1 VFEGLPLNAAA
12 MAAACP
18 FVLLAALA
26 LRRRGQSGSRS
37 PTARV
42 VSRPDGV
49 AHAVRHEDP
58 LTGLPDRIVFE
69 QWLAAAV
76 ARADRV
82 GGRLAVLFINLHGF
96 RLINDSYG
104 HGCGDGVLREV
115 AARLRRLARDG
126 DPVAR
131 VGGDEFLLL
140 IEGRSCEE
148 VAKACA
154 ARVIAILSQMCR
166 VDSRNLTLSCSV
178 GIALH
183 PDAGPPARLI
193 AHAAAAMAAAK
204 RGGGSCAC
212 VFDASMESNAC
223 DQLDMQRDLRRAVE
237 RGELE
242 LCYQPKIDVRT
253 GRVTAAEALLRWR
266 HPNRGMVGPD
276 VFIPLAERFGRA
288 PSVRGRPVLP
298 GAEREEPMR
307 VLAALDQDE
316 GPAARRLAINLSA
329 LQLRQ
334 RDLHESIATAL
345 RRHRI
350 DPRLLTCEITETAAM
365 EDVSATLA
373 TFRSLGE
380 LGVHLSI
387 DDFGTG
393 YSSLAYLRKLPVS
406 ELKID
411 RSFVADLDSSVDA
424 RAVVRAVIG
433 LAHALRLKVVAE
445 GVETET
451 QRGLLA
457 DMGCNEMQGYLFAR
471 PMSAAAL
478 LLWASDD
485 DERKVAFQPSLFQQL
500 QCSMA

>member
-1 VFEGLPLNAAA
+1 MFEGLPLNAAA

-242 LCYQPKIDVRT
+242 LCYQPKVDVRT

-276 VFIPLAERFGRA
+276 VFIPLAERFGIVGLLGDWVIEAACRQLRA
-288 PSVRGRPVLP
+288 WC
-298 GAEREEPMR
+298 
-307 VLAALDQDE
+307 DE
-316 GPAARRLAINLSA
+316 GLHMRLAINLSA